1 MIKIQDV
8 IEQNGIYEIGRYYF
22 WLTEDG
28 QIGNFAF
35 YTQEDEAKKD
45 LDEYFE
51 KLNTSYTGYWAE
63 RCQE

>member
-1 MIKIQDV
+1 MIELEKSESEGV
-8 IEQNGIYEIGRYYF
+8 YEIGQYYI

-35 YTQEDEAKKD
+35 YLSEDKAKED
-45 LDEYFE
+45 FDEYFE

-63 RCQE
+63 RCQQ